1 MTCGTILLLAG
12 QHTVFVL
19 LIWRF
24 RAQQQNV
31 ETYVFLIL
39 TIYLF
44 MFLAAIMTACLI
56 ASYITQPVK
65 HTHSSCH
72 ALLVQLDSLSST
84 QLIICLFTEQR
95 LNSRLVTFK
104 SFTLE
109 TESVW
114 LYHFFSGRFQLL
126 QGLVTLNWTQTSGN
140 SVSWSNS
147 KVKLSKGNIWGWKNQ
162 LKPEDNKNKTKAN
175 KKPQNLQLLYW
186 PLEAGSQTKRQSVA

>member
-1 MTCGTILLLAG
+1 MSNWPAARYRCWQGNIQFLCFWFL
-12 QHTVFVL
+12 
-19 LIWRF
+19 RF
-24 RAQQQNV
+24 RARQQNV
-31 ETYVFLIL
+31 ETVFCFFL

-56 ASYITQPVK
+56 ASYITVK

-114 LYHFFSGRFQLL
+114 LYSFFSGRFQLL
-126 QGLVTLNWTQTSGN
+126 QGLVTLNWTQTAGN

-147 KVKLSKGNIWGWKNQ
+147 KVKL
-162 LKPEDNKNKTKAN
+162 
-175 KKPQNLQLLYW
+175 
-186 PLEAGSQTKRQSVA
+186 